1 MTLSRLTTFLATFD
15 PKPKTRGTQWE
26 HVCKWFLKNDP
37 QYGEFLT
44 DVWLWDEWPGR
55 WGPDGGIDLV
65 AEAKDGTLWAI
76 QAKCYRADR
85 NVTRN
90 DMATFIA
97 ESEGREFTQ
106 RLLIATSYGV
116 AEAVDDWIVN
126 ATPPASLCLRHDL
139 DTRDYW
145 PESYGAWS
153 SDVFPKPSP
162 KIADPHQAT
171 AVHDTLEGLRH
182 HDRVQTL
189 MACGTGKSLVA
200 LWVHEKMGSTRTL
213 VLVPSIQLV
222 KQTIKEWI
230 ENRQSSFAVLP
241 VCSDDT
247 VRDTNP
253 DPALSRSVELGYP
266 AEVDP
271 VKIRRFLQDTEPRV
285 VFSTYQSLRA
295 VVEALAGTELAFDL
309 VIADEA
315 HHCAGDVNRLF
326 STVLHQDQIRARK
339 RVFMTAT
346 PRISTVRG
354 RKSEVPDEIVAMD
367 DVKHFGP
374 VVHTLPFGQAISDG
388 LLSEYQLVVLGIQE
402 EEVLRCVQSGTPVE
416 LKSAV
421 KTDAREGKIQ
431 SNARTLA
438 GQIGLAK
445 AMRKYDMRRGITFH
459 GLHKNASRFAAL
471 FPTICE
477 WMPTDERPSGR
488 VWATAVYG
496 SPKMSSG
503 QRQPHLDQL
512 KAVGTEER
520 GLLCNVR
527 CLGEGVDI
535 PTVDGIAFIDPM
547 ESQLAIVQAVGRAIR
562 KPRGASEAG
571 ISTIVIPVMVGTD
584 EDPDNVVT
592 RSAFREV
599 HRVLLALQA
608 HDDVLKTELSACR
621 RQMDPGNRRRRGLP
635 RRIVI
640 DMPEEVGAEFS
651 TAITTRILR
660 SATIPLPLTVE
671 QILAWADAHHARTE
685 EWPTMHSGVVDDAP
699 GENWGAINTA
709 LRRGN
714 RGLPGGSSLPLL
726 LVQNGR
732 HRHLTVEQILAWAD
746 AHHARTEE
754 WPTSTSGVVD
764 DAPGETWRAID
775 SALRRG
781 SRGLPGGSS
790 LSQLLVEQ
798 GRINRNL
805 TVEQILA
812 WADAHHK
819 RKKKWPTV
827 NTGDV
832 YDAPGETWVAINS
845 ALRDGYRGLPGGSS
859 LSQLLVEQGRIKA
872 KVDLTVEQILAWA
885 DAHHA
890 RTEEWPTMHSGV
902 VDDAPGE
909 NWGAINGALRDGYR
923 GLPGGS
929 SLLQLLVEH
938 GRSRNF
944 TVKQILAWADAH
956 HARTEE
962 WPTSTS
968 GVVDDAPGETW
979 RAIDSALRDGYR
991 GLPGGSSL
999 SQLLVEYGRSRNLT
1013 VEQILAW
1020 ADAHHKRKKKWP
1032 TVNTGDVYDAPGET
1046 WVAINSALR
1055 DGYRGLPGGSSLS
1068 QLLVE
1073 QGRIKAKVD
1082 LTVEQILAWAD
1093 AHHAR
1098 TEEWPTM
1105 HSGVVDDA
1113 PGETWAGISQ
1123 ALRRGLRGLP
1133 KGSSLSKLLVEHG
1146 RTEAWFWRKK
1156 DDLTVKQIL
1165 TWADAHH
1172 ELTGKWPTTTSGVV
1186 DDAPG
1191 ETWAAIDGALREG
1204 GRGLPKGSSLFKL
1217 LVEHGRKEAKPDD
1230 FTVEQILD
1238 LADAHHKR
1246 TGKWPTAASGVVHD
1260 TKGEHWAAIDSAL
1273 RNGYRGLPKGSSV
1286 SKLLVAHGRK

>member
-775 SALRRG
+775 SALR
-781 SRGLPGGSS
+781 
-790 LSQLLVEQ
+790 
-798 GRINRNL
+798 
-805 TVEQILA
+805 
-812 WADAHHK
+812 
-819 RKKKWPTV
+819 
-827 NTGDV
+827 
-832 YDAPGETWVAINS
+832 
-845 ALRDGYRGLPGGSS
+845 
-859 LSQLLVEQGRIKA
+859 
-872 KVDLTVEQILAWA
+872 
-885 DAHHA
+885 
-890 RTEEWPTMHSGV
+890 
-902 VDDAPGE
+902 
-909 NWGAINGALRDGYR
+909 
-923 GLPGGS
+923 
-929 SLLQLLVEH
+929 
-938 GRSRNF
+938 
-944 TVKQILAWADAH
+944 
-956 HARTEE
+956 
-962 WPTSTS
+962 
-968 GVVDDAPGETW
+968 
-979 RAIDSALRDGYR
+979 DGYR